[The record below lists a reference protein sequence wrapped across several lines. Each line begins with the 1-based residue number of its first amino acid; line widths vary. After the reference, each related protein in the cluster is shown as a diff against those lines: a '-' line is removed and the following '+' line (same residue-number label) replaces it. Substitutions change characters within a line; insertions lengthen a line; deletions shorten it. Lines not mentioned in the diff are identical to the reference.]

1 MNAGPAARQP
11 QFHHLTDFSAPV
23 GPPSPAGRI
32 ILSDSGRGECVI
44 PASGVSLKYV
54 LDGEEH
60 YQTSHGT
67 AIVRAG
73 EFAVVGPNIPL
84 TAILPRRER
93 TIGLCLYLPD
103 SDKPGA
109 SAAIRPELAVF
120 GAGWAGLAAVLEQTA
135 SRLVQRPRLDSR
147 AAGQLLERMRLEL
160 SSLAYTGPPSADVIH
175 AAKISTRDDLARR
188 VKTARDYL
196 HLHAGRP
203 VTLVELGRA
212 CGISPFHLARTFREA
227 YGVGP
232 GAYHLELRL
241 ALAAKLL
248 REGHGCV
255 EVAERLGYSEP
266 SSFVRAF
273 KQRYGVSA
281 GRYADFK
288 LAN

>member
-1 MNAGPAARQP
+1 MTAGTAARQP
-11 QFHHLTDFSAPV
+11 QFHHLTDFSEPI
-23 GPPSPAGRI
+23 GPPTPGGRI

-60 YQTSHGT
+60 YQTAYGT

-73 EFAVVGPNIPL
+73 EFAVVGPNIPM

-103 SDKPGA
+103 IDNPA
-109 SAAIRPELAVF
+109 VAAGIRPELAVF
-120 GAGWAGLAAVLEQTA
+120 GAGWAGLGSVLEQMA
-135 SRLVQRPRLDSR
+135 SRLLQRPQLHPEAASHFLD
-147 AAGQLLERMRLEL
+147 RMRLEL
-160 SSLAYTGPPSADVIH
+160 SCLADSGPPCAERLH
-175 AAKISTRDDLARR
+175 AAKKSTRDDLARR
-188 VKTARDYL
+188 VKVARDYL

-212 CGISPFHLARTFREA
+212 CGISAFHLARTFREA

-232 GAYHLELRL
+232 GTYHLELRL
-241 ALAAKLL
+241 ALAARLL
-248 REGHGCV
+248 REGHSCSD
-255 EVAERLGYSEP
+255 VAERLGYSEP

-273 KQRYGVSA
+273 KRRYGVTT
-281 GRYADFK
+281 GRYADFR
-288 LAN
+288 LVN